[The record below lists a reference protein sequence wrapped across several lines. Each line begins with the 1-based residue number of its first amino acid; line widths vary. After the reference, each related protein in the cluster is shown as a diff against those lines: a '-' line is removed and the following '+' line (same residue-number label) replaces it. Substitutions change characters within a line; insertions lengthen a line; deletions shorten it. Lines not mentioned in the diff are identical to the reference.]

1 MQEITVM
8 TTPPFTRSADAD
20 ELPQVTIRKRRGP
33 SVVWLVPLIAGAI
46 AIWLG
51 VVTLREEGP
60 TVTIKFDTAEGLE
73 AGKTKV
79 KYKDVE
85 IGTVEEIRLND
96 DFQGIVAVAKM
107 TKQADA
113 FMTAG
118 TRFWV
123 VRPRVGLSGVTGLGT
138 LLSGA
143 YIGLDPGKGSH
154 TTTFTGL
161 KEPPPIA
168 SDVPGRKFVLQA
180 ETLGSIGQGAPIY
193 YNGLRVGQVL
203 SYELNPNHQGFT
215 IPIFVNAP
223 YDTMVR
229 SGSRFWNVS
238 GVDMSISAEGV
249 QVSLESLPAL
259 LTGGVAFDTP
269 GIEATAEPAP
279 AETSFA
285 LFPSKRAVEESVY
298 TRKVPYIAYFEGSV
312 GGLRQGAPVEFR
324 GIKIGQVTD
333 VRLMLDPKTFTAR
346 IPVTFELEPDR
357 VQLTAGAQQPA
368 PYVGMAALIRHG
380 LRAQLQSG
388 NLLTGELVVALDLH
402 PEAPPAEL
410 RMGGTYPEIPTMP
423 TDIEQ
428 ITRSV
433 NQVLDKFANAHIPEL
448 VDELRAVVNGLN
460 GLISSPDTTGT
471 LAALRQSAESLQQV
485 VNTANT
491 QFGPLAESLRRTA
504 DTANTTLSSV
514 DEAIGRDSRLHY
526 DLAAALKELATAS
539 RSIRVFADYLERHP
553 EALIRGKAGP
563 AQ

>member
-1 MQEITVM
+1 M
-8 TTPPFTRSADAD
+8 TTSLVRSPEAD
-20 ELPQVTIRKRRGP
+20 EPPQVTIRKRRRF
-33 SVVWLVPLIAGAI
+33 SVVWLVPLVAGAI

-138 LLSGA
+138 LFSGA

-168 SDVPGRKFVLQA
+168 SDVPGRKFVLEA

-249 QVSLESLPAL
+249 QVSLESLPAR
-259 LTGGVAFDTP
+259 
-269 GIEATAEPAP
+269 IQC
-279 AETSFA
+279 
-285 LFPSKRAVEESVY
+285 K
-298 TRKVPYIAYFEGSV
+298 
-312 GGLRQGAPVEFR
+312 LRHQ
-324 GIKIGQVTD
+324 
-333 VRLMLDPKTFTAR
+333 
-346 IPVTFELEPDR
+346 
-357 VQLTAGAQQPA
+357 
-368 PYVGMAALIRHG
+368 
-380 LRAQLQSG
+380 
-388 NLLTGELVVALDLH
+388 LVVAYDR
-402 PEAPPAEL
+402 AGDQM
-410 RMGGTYPEIPTMP
+410 RK
-423 TDIEQ
+423 EQ
-428 ITRSV
+428 
-433 NQVLDKFANAHIPEL
+433 
-448 VDELRAVVNGLN
+448 DEKC
-460 GLISSPDTTGT
+460 
-471 LAALRQSAESLQQV
+471 E
-485 VNTANT
+485 
-491 QFGPLAESLRRTA
+491 RT
-504 DTANTTLSSV
+504 
-514 DEAIGRDSRLHY
+514 
-526 DLAAALKELATAS
+526 
-539 RSIRVFADYLERHP
+539 
-553 EALIRGKAGP
+553 
-563 AQ
+563 